1 MLRPSYTKAVKLPL
15 EPSSTAEDIIGK
27 ALGYIE
33 LEVCMYRCC
42 NAVMCCRVSQ
52 LVDMYVRMC
61 VRGIHM

>member
-15 EPSSTAEDIIGK
+15 EPSSTVEDIIGK

-33 LEVCMYRCC
+33 LEVCC

-52 LVDMYVRMC
+52 LMDMYVRMC